1 MRVSLRVL
9 ALRGLFGAAVML
21 ACSGAPAQAQIDI
34 TGSFNAIFNEDQPER
49 VPGPS
54 LGDYL
59 GLPVNDAARA
69 YADAWEPSRLTVPEQ
84 QCRAH
89 ASPYIMRGP
98 LNLRIWDERDP
109 QTQQVVALHMDISNF
124 QQRRTIW
131 MDGRPHPSEYAEH
144 TWMGFSTGEWR
155 GDMLVVTTTHIKPM
169 WHRRN
174 GVPQSDQTRLTEFF
188 TLHGDVLTQ
197 VTYTDD
203 PVYLTEPLVKTT
215 NIRKNPRPLPAQQL
229 LYPCIGVVEIA
240 DQPRG
245 AVPHYPPGE
254 NPFLKDFGVEYNIP
268 FEATRGGAAT
278 MYPEYRG
285 KLKGA
290 GLVHNNPATTAR

>member
-1 MRVSLRVL
+1 MSGRVL
-9 ALRGLFGAAVML
+9 LGTLVVLFVA
-21 ACSGAPAQAQIDI
+21 SAPAQAQVDMI
-34 TGSFNAIFNEDQPER
+34 GSFNAIFHEDQPER
-49 VPGPS
+49 VPGPAV
-54 LGDYL
+54 GDYA
-59 GLPVNDAARA
+59 GLPVNASARA
-69 YADAWEPSRLTVPEQ
+69 FAEAWDSSRLTVPEH

-109 QTQQVVALHMDISNF
+109 QTQQVVALHMDMSNF

-131 MDGRPHPSEYAEH
+131 MDGRPHPSPFAEH
-144 TWMGFSTGEWR
+144 TWMGFSTGRWE
-155 GDMLVVTTTHIKPM
+155 GHTLVVTTTHIKQM

-174 GVPQSDQTRLTEFF
+174 GVPQSDEVRLTEYF

-215 NIRKNPRPLPAQQL
+215 NMRRNPIPLPAQQL
-229 LYPCIGVVEIA
+229 LYPCVAVVEIA

-245 AVPHYPPGE
+245 AVPHYLPGE
-254 NPFLKDFGVEYNIP
+254 NPFMKEFGTEFNLP
-268 FEATRGGAAT
+268 EEALRGGAAT
-278 MYPEYRG
+278 MYPEFRDRI
-285 KLKGA
+285 KGA
-290 GLVHNNPATTAR
+290 GLIRRTPTGTPQ